1 MKGEFNMNISMY
13 KKDLDFLYKIF
24 GDITFV
30 ELVKIVKDN
39 RKIIN
44 KSIDK

>member
-1 MKGEFNMNISMY
+1 MAMKGEFNMNISMY

-30 ELVKIVKDN
+30 ELVKIVENN
-39 RKIIN
+39 RK
-44 KSIDK
+44 